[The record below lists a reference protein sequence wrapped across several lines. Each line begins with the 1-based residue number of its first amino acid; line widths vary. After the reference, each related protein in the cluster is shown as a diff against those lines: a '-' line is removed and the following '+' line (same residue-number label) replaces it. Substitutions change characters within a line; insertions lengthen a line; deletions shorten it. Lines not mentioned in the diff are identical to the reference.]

1 MFFFLN
7 LLAVGAL
14 AGMCLALWHPEKMYP
29 FKNPTWIKAVGLYFA
44 AAVVFFI
51 LASSL
56 SPDGQSGIDAP
67 EAPAPSAE
75 EAARPAPTGPL
86 TWREVE
92 RENIPVPGNG
102 RNWLA
107 VTIVPDEDQARA
119 GQKEL
124 LATATSVA
132 VKMQK
137 EDGVPVVIVNL
148 ICQEADND
156 LARRLLAQV
165 VYIPDGKGFDGA
177 DADSGQWETLRAAKR
192 GFTHNELAYLR
203 AYGELY
209 NDFHSA
215 TGLMA
220 RELDAAASARAAV
233 PAGSMH
239 PFDNKLEAAQ
249 E

>member
-1 MFFFLN
+1 MSFFLN

-44 AAVVFFI
+44 AAVVCFV

-56 SPDGQSGIDAP
+56 SPDPAAVVDAP
-67 EAPAPSAE
+67 DSAPAAGE
-75 EAARPAPTGPL
+75 EAARPAPSGPL

-92 RENIPVPGNG
+92 REHIPVPGTG
-102 RNWLA
+102 RDWLA
-107 VTIVPDEDQARA
+107 LTIAPAEDQARA

-132 VKMQK
+132 VKIQK
-137 EDGVPVVIVNL
+137 ENDAPVVIVNL
-148 ICQEADND
+148 ICQEADTD
-156 LARRLLAQV
+156 LARRLLAHV
-165 VYIPDGKGFDGA
+165 VYIPDGKGFDGTEN
-177 DADSGQWETLRAAKR
+177 SGQWETLRAAGR
-192 GFTHNELAYLR
+192 GFTREELAYLK
-203 AYGELY
+203 AYGDLY

-220 RELDAAASARAAV
+220 KELDAAASERAEVA
-233 PAGSMH
+233 PGSMH
-239 PFDNKLEAAQ
+239 PFDNKLEAVG